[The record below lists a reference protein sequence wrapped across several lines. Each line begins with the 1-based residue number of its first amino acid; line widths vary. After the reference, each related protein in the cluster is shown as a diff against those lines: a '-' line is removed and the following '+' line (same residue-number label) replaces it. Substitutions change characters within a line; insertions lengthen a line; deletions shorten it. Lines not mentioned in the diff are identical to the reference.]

1 MNPVH
6 GSIAGREAELAV
18 VRRFVGGHADGP
30 ASLTI
35 AGEAGI
41 GKTAIWAQALLDAQA
56 AGVSVRTCRCS
67 QSDAA
72 LSFAGLGDLFDG
84 LDPLELAAQIGRA
97 HV

>member
-6 GSIAGREAELAV
+6 GSIAGREAELAI

-41 GKTAIWAQALLDAQA
+41 GKTAIWAQALLDA
-56 AGVSVRTCRCS
+56 AGGGS
-67 QSDAA
+67 
-72 LSFAGLGDLFDG
+72 LGPGLPVQPVGCG
-84 LDPLELAAQIGRA
+84 LVLRRSR
-97 HV
+97 